1 MNDNIAASTSDTM
14 ERPAKRQRLSL
25 PPGSPEMD
33 VTEEWDLQAARAQN
47 DMRLKS
53 IFEGIFSK
61 YGKDFTDVG
70 DEIDL
75 QTGKIVVDN
84 GHLSGMREE
93 VDIGDERARPW
104 LYEDDLSEEYAEEHD
119 IHERQEPSMRSHSQD
134 EVPCTSGADDQ
145 TANPEWASTTH
156 HQFGEIDNKAVS
168 KSQNAPDLYEHDR
181 PKDPVWQAPELP
193 AFFSTPTAE
202 TRRKG
207 GPKLPHLEREASPP
221 GSGSLWSVP
230 RRGRPRTEAKPKK
243 TPSENRLQA
252 RRNYHS
258 SPVAHDWSFAA
269 TPDGDESDDPLQE
282 FQPSPSLSKGVAT
295 YIRGKHMQASARIAR
310 LPSPDARLP
319 PRQSPPGQSATEAKD
334 DNKLQNHARK
344 GAESHVAFGASKLQD
359 DSYAQ
364 SQSHVFSSTMASEKS
379 VKSKRGIT
387 PDDAKLVVR
396 LRHIQK
402 KKWNEIHELL
412 PHRNRSQIYQ
422 WNLFHWTERR
432 ANPPQL
438 SAPWTRSELKTLEH
452 LKDDSGLTWL
462 DITNKMPHRTK
473 AEIEFEMLRL
483 WVGEDAWH
491 GHVDRVPERGVEQ
504 NREIGQVEEVH
515 ETEQIVASVEEADPK
530 APVETSSL
538 GPSES
543 DSFVENE
550 HPRVFEDLVDD
561 DDGFIDNLSNASSPS
576 KLSAI
581 YLDSPT
587 ASRRGSRTPKRA
599 SPVKQLKFTI

>member
-1 MNDNIAASTSDTM
+1 MGANIAASTDDNM

-25 PPGSPEMD
+25 PSGSPEE

-93 VDIGDERARPW
+93 VDIGDERARAW
-104 LYEDDLSEEYAEEHD
+104 LYEDDLSEDDAEEHD
-119 IHERQEPSMRSHSQD
+119 IDERQEPSMQSHSQD
-134 EVPCTSGADDQ
+134 EVPCSSGADDQ
-145 TANPEWASTTH
+145 TASAWASTAH
-156 HQFGEIDNKAVS
+156 HQLAEIDNKPVVQS
-168 KSQNAPDLYEHDR
+168 YNAPDRFENDPPL
-181 PKDPVWQAPELP
+181 DPVWQAPELP

-230 RRGRPRTEAKPKK
+230 RRGRPRTEVKPKS
-243 TPSENRLQA
+243 TPNKSRLRA
-252 RRNYHS
+252 KRKYHS

-269 TPDGDESDDPLQE
+269 TPDGDESDDPLQD
-282 FQPSPSLSKGVAT
+282 FQPSPSLKSVARN
-295 YIRGKHMQASARIAR
+295 IRGKRMQASARTAR
-310 LPSPDARLP
+310 LQSPDARLP
-319 PRQSPPGQSATEAKD
+319 PRPSPPGQSATEAKD
-334 DNKLQNHARK
+334 NNKLQNHARNA
-344 GAESHVAFGASKLQD
+344 AESHVAFDASNLHD
-359 DSYAQ
+359 DFDAH
-364 SQSHVFSSTMASEKS
+364 SQSHVFSSTMASENP
-379 VKSKRGIT
+379 VKSKRGMT

-396 LRHIQK
+396 MRHIQK
-402 KKWNEIHELL
+402 KKWNEIHDLL
-412 PHRNRSQIYQ
+412 PHRSRSQIYQ
-422 WNLFHWTERR
+422 WNLSHWTDRR

-438 SAPWTRSELKTLEH
+438 SAPWTQSELETLES
-452 LKDDSGLTWL
+452 LKDESGLTWL
-462 DITNKMPHRTK
+462 NITNRMPQRTK

-483 WVGEDAWH
+483 WVGDDAWH
-491 GHVDRVPERGVEQ
+491 GHVARVPERESEQNQEVGRVEQ
-504 NREIGQVEEVH
+504 VH
-515 ETEQIVASVEEADPK
+515 ETEQIVPSVEEVDSEAS
-530 APVETSSL
+530 VETSSE
-538 GPSES
+538 PSEPG
-543 DSFVENE
+543 SFMENE

-561 DDGFIDNLSNASSPS
+561 NDDLIDNISNASSPS

-587 ASRRGSRTPKRA
+587 ASQRGSRTPKRA
-599 SPVKQLKFTI
+599 SPAKQLKFTN